1 MINKKIKPIINFL
14 YYHNFNPENDSSDER
29 ILLKEFEGLSSKSI
43 ISRIMYKNDTI
54 LNFED
59 SFLNFKR
66 EIIKIVSD
74 ANNLQDLNNFI
85 KQSEKLFYQF
95 KISFSKLLLTN
106 KFTNLLFGNKL
117 ETCWIKSFEQFEY
130 ILNIISDFCDLN
142 YTFELKKDKVKQI
155 IDVIGR
161 NEDEGNIKDL
171 TLNLEK
177 KQEETL
183 LFVIKNAIY
192 LYVTSFDVKV
202 LEYLKVFL
210 TEKIISLNKV
220 LLFEKDFMNKIKSK
234 YPKLLILEDSE
245 ILKFYWLILNP
256 VKSNFDLIN
265 TYYYKLTNS
274 KHFA

>member
-1 MINKKIKPIINFL
+1 
-14 YYHNFNPENDSSDER
+14 
-29 ILLKEFEGLSSKSI
+29 
-43 ISRIMYKNDTI
+43 MYKNDTI